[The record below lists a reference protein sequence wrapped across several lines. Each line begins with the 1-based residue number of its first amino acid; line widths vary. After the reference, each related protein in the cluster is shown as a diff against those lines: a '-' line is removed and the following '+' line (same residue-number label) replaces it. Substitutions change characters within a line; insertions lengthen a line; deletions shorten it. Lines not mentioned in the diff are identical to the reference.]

1 MQPGY
6 IKNIN
11 KGSHKEDNKGN
22 ISMFALF
29 LTVFFAFLFMACID
43 LCRIYIAREL
53 TKDAADAASLSIAQN
68 LLFFENFDY
77 QNAAEEISSKN
88 RCELVRC
95 YLEYDEVVVIMEKKL
110 NFILINKFFQK
121 SCNVQSTSKT
131 KIIYPWDDS
140 FGFCKNYDFNFE

>member
-1 MQPGY
+1 MQSGN

-11 KGSHKEDNKGN
+11 KGSYKENNRGN
-22 ISMFALF
+22 ISMLALF
-29 LTVFFAFLFMACID
+29 LTVFFAFLFMVCID

-77 QNAAEEISSKN
+77 ENTAEEISGKN
-88 RCELVRC
+88 KCELAKC

-110 NFILINKFFQK
+110 NFILIKKFFPESCTVK
-121 SCNVQSTSKT
+121 SISKT
-131 KIIYPWDDS
+131 KIIYPWDDY
-140 FGFCKNYDFNFE
+140 FGFCKNYEFNFE